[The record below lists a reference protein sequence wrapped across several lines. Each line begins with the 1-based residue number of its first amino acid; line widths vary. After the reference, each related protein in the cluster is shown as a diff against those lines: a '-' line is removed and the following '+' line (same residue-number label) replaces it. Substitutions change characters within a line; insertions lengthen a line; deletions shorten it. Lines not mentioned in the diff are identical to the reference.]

1 MGMATT
7 SISLSPSTFLPILKS
22 NHCQFLRTQKPNSL
36 PLSTQTNISTKKTII
51 FHNAYDNINQRST
64 PIWRTYATS
73 VESVAAEANPIETT
87 NQIVAT
93 TSDDGVSLTISVLLF
108 IAFVGLTILTIGVV
122 YLGVTDYLQKR
133 EREKLE
139 KDEEANKKKGG
150 KKKRLRA
157 RAGPKGFGQKIDE
170 FDFEAD
176 D

>member
-1 MGMATT
+1 
-7 SISLSPSTFLPILKS
+7 
-22 NHCQFLRTQKPNSL
+22 
-36 PLSTQTNISTKKTII
+36 LSTQTNISTKKTII
-51 FHNAYDNINQRST
+51 FHNAHDNINQRST

-87 NQIVAT
+87 QQIVAT
-93 TSDDGVSLTISVLLF
+93 TSDDGVSITISVLLF
-108 IAFVGLTILTIGVV
+108 IAFVGLTILTIGVNSEILTLHKLLKILWVLKIWVVWIQVV